1 MNIIIE
7 NENEWNKW
15 KCQDLLNV
23 YEFALLAESWKLPKP
38 SLNKKSE
45 IYIMLNCRKIT
56 NTLNISKDTLT
67 NTSNSNL
74 NVKFNEKWVLK
85 QEHIMKD
92 LNYYNN
98 EFLLYNHID
107 NYCLHIVIVVI

>member
-1 MNIIIE
+1 MKYFSVVMNIIIE

-56 NTLNISKDTLT
+56 NTFNISKDTFA

-74 NVKFNEKWVLK
+74 NVNFNEK
-85 QEHIMKD
+85 
-92 LNYYNN
+92 
-98 EFLLYNHID
+98 
-107 NYCLHIVIVVI
+107 